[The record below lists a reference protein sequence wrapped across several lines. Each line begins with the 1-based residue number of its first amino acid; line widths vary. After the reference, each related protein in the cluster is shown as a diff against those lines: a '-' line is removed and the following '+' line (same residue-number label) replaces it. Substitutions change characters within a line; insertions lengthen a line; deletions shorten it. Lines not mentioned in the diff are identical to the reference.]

1 MNIYQI
7 ILGILVFIVIRFIV
21 KKIQRFIDKFD

>member
-21 KKIQRFIDKFD
+21 KKTQRFIDKFE